1 MSGIDKASFAVS
13 SFSGLEVELIACR
26 EYLPFVEANKQAIS
40 PKFVPIIM
48 EACSLIDSIFREN
61 TADKTK
67 HYNLKKYGL
76 EHEPRLSLH
85 EDLSLFLNSPVQILR
100 PFKDW
105 TKKQPDWWAAYNK
118 LKHDRLNNYEA
129 ATYTNAVLSVAGAH
143 QLMARNKIFVGEFIK
158 AGWINVQ
165 DDELMMKVASSA
177 QLGALMGNPP
187 DMVIESRL
195 FASPTLDNF
204 VLPESED
211 DPLYIQVDYD
221 YPGLSNRVRGF
232 IFAHEEW

>member
-1 MSGIDKASFAVS
+1 MSSIDKASFAVS
-13 SFSGLEVELIACR
+13 SFSGLETQLIACN

-40 PKFVPIIM
+40 PKFVPIII
-48 EACSLIDSIFREN
+48 EACSLIDSIFRET
-61 TADKTK
+61 TANKTQ
-67 HYNLKKYGL
+67 HYNLKKYGI
-76 EHEPRLSLH
+76 EHEPTLSLDD
-85 EDLSLFLNSPVQILR
+85 DLSLFLSSPVQVLR

-118 LKHDRLNNYEA
+118 LKHDRLNNYEV
-129 ATYTNAVLSVAGAH
+129 ATYTNAVVAVAGLH

-158 AGWINVQ
+158 SGWININ
-165 DDELMMKVASSA
+165 DDELMMTVASSA
-177 QLGALMGNPP
+177 QLGALMRNPP

-204 VLPESED
+204 VSPESEE
-211 DPLYIQVDYD
+211 DPRFIQVDYN